1 MWATSRPSSAG
12 GFGPAPRSRVR
23 SSSGG
28 PRAQGTRNERTS
40 ARASVERRA
49 TAVVNGLRDPP
60 SPPRD
65 IPPTNDVDALEQALV
80 VSIRTAGL
88 KPGREN
94 QLVDEATRLR
104 RRRKAWLEEL
114 EIVFREWVGHANLL
128 WELHKQEVS
137 KLNDSRR
144 ERERQHARSLANLK
158 ERLEEERERT
168 RAAVVDEREASK
180 AQLRAA
186 QEAQELWAKAH
197 RDESAAAAKREIART
212 TARLRRD
219 AEQHVSSV
227 KETLEAAY
235 ADRMAAALEK
245 SEESAALLSTAQK
258 KAFRLEASTRR
269 LEAQLAEAAERN
281 RRMEHLSQTRNAAVK
296 ELKEDLEKRARRLAR
311 RLEEDKDS
319 HEKEREAH
327 ASELLTVKAQW
338 KEELRAVDE
347 RVRSIVGVKDQARIA
362 IERLTEGLKSSRQ
375 RAETAEAL
383 LEELQR
389 GICPSLVPGSG
400 SHRHSPNHRDSRN
413 NSSRSQHSHHHQH
426 GRYHSDSFSRP
437 VYSHEGTH

>member
-1 MWATSRPSSAG
+1 MSWATSRPSSAG
-12 GFGPAPRSRVR
+12 EFGPVPRSRVR
-23 SSSGG
+23 SSSSG
-28 PRAQGTRNERTS
+28 PPAQGTRNGR
-40 ARASVERRA
+40 ARPKASVERRA
-49 TAVVNGLRDPP
+49 IAVVNGLREPP

-104 RRRKAWLEEL
+104 RRRKSWLEEA
-114 EIVFREWVGHANLL
+114 EIVFREWVAHASLL

-144 ERERQHARSLANLK
+144 ERERQHARSLASLK
-158 ERLEEERERT
+158 EQLEEERERT
-168 RAAVVDEREASK
+168 RAAVVEEREASK

-219 AEQHVSSV
+219 AEQHASSV

-235 ADRMAAALEK
+235 GDRMATALEQ
-245 SEESAALLSTAQK
+245 SEESAALSSTAQK
-258 KAFRLEASTRR
+258 KAFRLEATTRR

-281 RRMEHLSQTRNAAVK
+281 RRMEHLSQTQNAATK
-296 ELKEDLEKRARRLAR
+296 ELKEDLEKRARRSAR
-311 RLEEDKDS
+311 RLEEDQAS

-338 KEELRAVDE
+338 KEELRTVDE
-347 RVRSIVGVKDQARIA
+347 RVRSIVGVKDQA

-389 GICPSLVPGSG
+389 GICPPLGPGSG
-400 SHRHSPNHRDSRN
+400 AHRHSAPHGDSGN
-413 NSSRSQHSHHHQH
+413 ISSGRSQHSYHHQQ
-426 GRYHSDSFSRP
+426 GRYQSDFSSRP
-437 VYSHEGTH
+437 VHSPEDNR